1 MKEEPRDLSLD
12 EIKHIVDQVPE
23 LNRAALHGIGEPL
36 LNTELADIIR
46 YLKGKDVYVF
56 FNSNGLLLNQKWA
69 DELLE
74 SGLDE
79 LRVSLDAATASTYA
93 RVRGSKDFARVVRN
107 MEVLTQVRNANHGST
122 PKISAWMVATADNV
136 EDLPDMVEL
145 AARVG
150 IDEVYLQRLVFPTD
164 GPGEGLAVRQK
175 AITGPPQPIADI
187 LQKSMSLSRQLG
199 VSLMASGLV
208 SPTESLSDGS
218 REPAPWRQCRRPREV
233 AYVTAWGNVL
243 PCCIAP
249 FSSVDY
255 DSLIL
260 GNVFMEPFDQIWRG
274 KKYRAFREI
283 HRSFDP
289 PGCCSGCGAEWSL

>member
-12 EIKHIVDQVPE
+12 EIKHVADQVPE

-46 YLKGKDVYVF
+46 YLKGKGVYVF
-56 FNSNGLLLNQKWA
+56 FNSNGLLLNQKWVHA
-69 DELLE
+69 LLE

-79 LRVSLDAATASTYA
+79 LRVSLDAATPSTYA

-107 MEVLTQVRNANHGST
+107 IEVLAQVRNANHGSN
-122 PKISAWMVATADNV
+122 PKISAWMVATEDNV
-136 EDLPDMVEL
+136 EDLPEMVEL

-164 GPGEGLAVRQK
+164 GAGEGLAVRQK

-199 VSLMASGLV
+199 VALMASGLV
-208 SPTESLSDGS
+208 SPTESLSNGS

-260 GNVFMEPFDQIWRG
+260 GNVFAEPFDQIWRG
-274 KKYRAFREI
+274 QKYRAFREM
-283 HRSFDP
+283 HQSFSP

>member
-12 EIKHIVDQVPE
+12 EIKHIVGQVPE

-56 FNSNGLLLNQKWA
+56 FNSNGLLLNQKRA

-79 LRVSLDAATASTYA
+79 LRVSLDAATPSTYA
-93 RVRGSKDFARVVRN
+93 RVRGSTDFVRVVRN
-107 MEVLTQVRNANHGST
+107 IEVLAQVRNANHGSN

-136 EDLPDMVEL
+136 EDLPEMIEL

-164 GPGEGLAVRQK
+164 GPGKGLAVRQK

-187 LQKSMSLSRQLG
+187 LQKGMSLSRQLG

-208 SPTESLSDGS
+208 SPTKSLSNGS

-255 DSLIL
+255 GSLIL
-260 GNVFMEPFDQIWRG
+260 GNVYTEPFDEIWRG
-274 KKYRAFREI
+274 EKYCAFREM
-283 HRSFDP
+283 HQSFDP
-289 PGCCSGCGAEWSL
+289 PGCCSGCGTEWSL